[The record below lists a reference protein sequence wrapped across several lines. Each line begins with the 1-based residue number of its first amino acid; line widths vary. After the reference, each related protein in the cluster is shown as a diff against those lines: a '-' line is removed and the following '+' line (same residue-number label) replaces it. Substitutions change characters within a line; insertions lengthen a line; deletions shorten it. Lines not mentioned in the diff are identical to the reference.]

1 MNQLNQGSAP
11 KEQKP
16 QPVYMVEINIDG
28 KKVTMVG
35 PADNQS
41 QAVSKAVKPLVRV
54 KTLTPWEVASWA
66 AEGKPIGF
74 KLPATKA
81 QEEPEESDLIT
92 SCENSGLLQRAD
104 GEIVGRRSI
113 GDKRLGGLPAGDR

>member
-81 QEEPEESDLIT
+81 QEEPEESKDLLT
-92 SCENSGLLQRAD
+92 ACEDGGLLEKPDAPAP
-104 GEIVGRRSI
+104 S
-113 GDKRLGGLPAGDR
+113 LGGLPAGDR